1 MGLLCLP
8 RKFSPGPL
16 WTRLKR
22 WRRRET
28 SCHCMGKVEMPKLAY
43 RYGTLTPSPAR
54 TRVLLIASATA
65 RFIGV
70 AILWVPIANAPAGFV
85 QRSGGGKNLFSFNR
99 TSGSCWRCK
108 PVCRVKASIPAAIW
122 ATPPAPLPHRVRGH
136 PRLQHRQPKFAS
148 SVTRLGESAAIG
160 HSPRGVFFD
169 GTVLFPAELPAIDCR
184 PTADMASRP
193 RSSARLPCQA
203 LAQRIRRDAAV

>member
-1 MGLLCLP
+1 MN
-8 RKFSPGPL
+8 
-16 WTRLKR
+16 
-22 WRRRET
+22 
-28 SCHCMGKVEMPKLAY
+28 V
-43 RYGTLTPSPAR
+43 
-54 TRVLLIASATA
+54 
-65 RFIGV
+65 V
-70 AILWVPIANAPAGFV
+70 AILHSRAVAFSTRHRLQDQSVADRVRHCAV
-85 QRSGGGKNLFSFNR
+85 HRRRDSSDRQRARRVRSTVLRSFSFIR
-99 TSGSCWRCK
+99 TSGSCWCCK
-108 PVCRVKASIPAAIW
+108 PVCRVKESIPAAIW